1 MKNWKCIIFLI
12 AYGEMHDLLA
22 WKRLVYLIKF
32 LRIDFMDLLYYLKD
46 LKMLYLDLWY
56 LGKLI
61 QNILDNKWVW
71 RLWEPCEYIG
81 YFKGFCE
88 TTWNWAVFWF
98 HVNCE
103 LFMFYLWPVT
113 CDYPTK
119 YYSLCDISILAPIF
133 VMVMNSRFVSANE
146 FRLFVG
152 NEFRL
157 YVDNCPVA
165 LGWNFGFGI
174 VLLLLTIYKCSIM
187 LAYFEEYIL
196 M

>member
-1 MKNWKCIIFLI
+1 MYYILLVLIIYGKHMKHWKCIIFII

-22 WKRLVYLIKF
+22 WKRLASLIKF

-61 QNILDNKWVW
+61 QNLFDKEWVW

-88 TTWNWAVFWF
+88 TTWNWTVFWF

-103 LFMFYLWPVT
+103 LFMFYPWAVT
-113 CDYPTK
+113 CDYLVITQ
-119 YYSLCDISILAPIF
+119 LDT
-133 VMVMNSRFVSANE
+133 
-146 FRLFVG
+146 
-152 NEFRL
+152 
-157 YVDNCPVA
+157 
-165 LGWNFGFGI
+165 I
-174 VLLLLTIYKCSIM
+174 VCMTLVY
-187 LAYFEEYIL
+187 
-196 M
+196 